1 LRIIFIGSGDIGI
14 PTLEGLAQAHEVVAV
29 FTRPDRP
36 AGRGHL
42 LRATPIKEATQK
54 LGLPLHQPESVNSPE
69 SLRLIRELKPEA
81 IVVAAYGEILAKEL
95 LEIPPR
101 GAINLHASLL
111 PKYRGAAPIEWAI
124 IRGERET
131 GITTFLMDEGMDT
144 GDILVQRR
152 VPIEDDDTAGSL
164 RAKLAPVGAE
174 AMLVTLAGLEQGTLE
189 PKTQDH
195 SQATYAPKL
204 KREMGKLD
212 WGKSSRDLFNLI
224 RGLNPAPGAFTFFRG
239 RRLKVHRSRVV
250 EDGYQG
256 QPGEVVDVNKG
267 LIVKTGDGA
276 LELVEVQPEGKRP
289 MGGLDFVRGYRVE
302 VGELFSRSA

>member
-1 LRIIFIGSGDIGI
+1 MMRITFIGSGDIGV
-14 PTLEGLAQAHEVVAV
+14 PTLSALAQGHSVIAV

-42 LRATPIKEATQK
+42 LRATPIKEAAQK
-54 LGLPLHQPESVNSPE
+54 LGLEIHQPESVNSPE
-69 SLRLIRELKPEA
+69 SLRLIEEFEPEA
-81 IVVAAYGEILAKEL
+81 IIVASYGEILSGEL
-95 LEIPPR
+95 LQIPQR

-152 VPIEDDDTAGSL
+152 IPIEDDDTAGSL
-164 RAKLAPVGAE
+164 KAKLAQVGAE
-174 AMLVTLAGLEQGTLE
+174 AMLETLEGLGKGTLK
-189 PKTQDH
+189 PQPQDH

-204 KREMGKLD
+204 KKELGRLD
-212 WGKSSRDLFNLI
+212 WSRPSRELFNLI

-239 RRLKVHRSRVV
+239 KRLKVHRGWVI
-250 EDGYQG
+250 DLDYQG
-256 QPGEVVDVNKG
+256 QLGEVVSIDEG

-276 LELVEVQPEGKRP
+276 LELLEVQPEARAR
-289 MGGLDFVRGYRVE
+289 MGGMDFVRGYKVTK
-302 VGELFSRSA
+302 GDQLG